1 MWSIDSE
8 DEEVRKPTHGK
19 AMLVKEEYAVGK
31 CLMVTEGVSQM
42 RGYTTDGG
50 LEDEKEQEDR
60 CFAAKPVSAQINK
73 CDELIKK
80 GQNII
85 TSLKIPTT
93 NYEKE
98 LNSLKSKFSSIS
110 SSLTQTRVTNSNLTD
125 QISRIS
131 SKSEERRM
139 WIEQKEKELIR
150 SKDESIYLQRDNLKL
165 LKQRNVFL
173 FDF

>member
-1 MWSIDSE
+1 MEVWFTDSE

-19 AMLVKEEYAVGK
+19 AMLVKEELVTGR
-31 CLMVTEGVSQM
+31 CFVVTEGVSQM

-50 LEDEKEQEDR
+50 IEGEKEREDR
-60 CFAAKPVSAQINK
+60 CFAAKPVSAQINE

-80 GQNII
+80 VQNILA
-85 TSLKIPTT
+85 SLNIPVT

-98 LNSLKSKFSSIS
+98 LNNLKSKFSSIS
-110 SSLTQTRVTNSNLTD
+110 SSLTQTRGINSNLTD

-139 WIEQKEKELIR
+139 
-150 SKDESIYLQRDNLKL
+150 
-165 LKQRNVFL
+165 
-173 FDF
+173 

>member
-1 MWSIDSE
+1 
-8 DEEVRKPTHGK
+8 
-19 AMLVKEEYAVGK
+19 
-31 CLMVTEGVSQM
+31 M
-42 RGYTTDGG
+42 RGYSTDGG
-50 LEDEKEQEDR
+50 LDEAKECEDR
-60 CFAAKPVSAQINK
+60 CFAAKPVSAQINE

-80 GQNII
+80 VQNILA
-85 TSLKIPTT
+85 SLNIPVT

-98 LNSLKSKFSSIS
+98 LNNLKSKFSSIS

-150 SKDESIYLQRDNLKL
+150 SKDDSIYL
-165 LKQRNVFL
+165 
-173 FDF
+173 